1 MIAAAEAAV
10 VVGKTEGFAGAAEA
24 GKTVE
29 VVEAAGGQIEQSFA
43 AAAVSVAGKI
53 VEAAGA
59 AEGRIEVVAGE
70 EDEQAEDLSD
80 RPGRH
85 RERILAEQFAL

>member
-1 MIAAAEAAV
+1 MAA
-10 VVGKTEGFAGAAEA
+10 GA

-29 VVEAAGGQIEQSFA
+29 VVEAAGGQNQQSFA
-43 AAAVSVAGKI
+43 AAAASVTGKI

-59 AEGRIEVVAGE
+59 AEGRIEVAVAGE

-85 RERILAEQFAL
+85 RERILAERFAL